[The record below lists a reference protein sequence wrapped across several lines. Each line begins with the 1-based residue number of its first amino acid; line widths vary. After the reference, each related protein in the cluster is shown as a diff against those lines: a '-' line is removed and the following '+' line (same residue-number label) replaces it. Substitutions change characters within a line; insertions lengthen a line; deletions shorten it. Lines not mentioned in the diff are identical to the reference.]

1 MNESQKREKARV
13 KGEQRGECMRQASFG
28 FLRDYKKD
36 FGGSLLQ
43 GKRKSARPLS
53 TKQPIHLVLKSTGG
67 RHFNPTNRKLEKLFR
82 TQAQKYGLKIY
93 DLALNWSHIHAL
105 ISIPSRQAYLAFIR
119 TLTAALVRL
128 LSSTLGK
135 SLKGLFDL
143 RPFTRILSWGREF
156 TSVRG
161 YLELNQMEARGLLFR
176 AKKSKSPPLFPG
188 TGRTCVLS
196 AP

>member
-1 MNESQKREKARV
+1 
-13 KGEQRGECMRQASFG
+13 MRQASFG
-28 FLRDYKKD
+28 FLKDYKKD

-53 TKQPIHLVLKSTGG
+53 TKQPIHLVLKSTHS
-67 RHFNPTNRKLEKLFR
+67 RPFHPNSRKLEKIFR
-82 TQAQKYGLKIY
+82 AQASRYGIKIY

-105 ISIPSRQAYLAFIR
+105 ITIPSRQAYQAFIR
-119 TLTAALVRL
+119 TLTAAIVRTISKL
-128 LSSTLGK
+128 TGQ

-161 YLELNQMEARGLLFR
+161 YLELNQMEALGLVSRKKNAFISRRPQTAIPQWSRFR
-176 AKKSKSPPLFPG
+176 RDG
-188 TGRTCVLS
+188 
-196 AP
+196 

>member
-1 MNESQKREKARV
+1 V
-13 KGEQRGECMRQASFG
+13 RQASFG
-28 FLRDYKKD
+28 FLKDYKKE

-43 GKRKSARPLS
+43 GKRKSVRPLS
-53 TKQPIHLVLKSTGG
+53 TKQPIHLVLKSTHA
-67 RHFNPTNRKLEKLFR
+67 RPFPPTSRKLEKLFR

-105 ISIPSRQAYLAFIR
+105 ITIPSRQAYLAFIR
-119 TLTAALVRL
+119 TLTAGLVRL
-128 LSSTLGK
+128 LSSMLGK

-161 YLELNQMEARGLLFR
+161 YLELNQMEALGFITRR
-176 AKKSKSPPLFPG
+176 KKSPLEKAVSVRRSFYPRERFF
-188 TGRTCVLS
+188 TERVS
-196 AP
+196 S

>member
-1 MNESQKREKARV
+1 V
-13 KGEQRGECMRQASFG
+13 RQASFG
-28 FLRDYKKD
+28 FLKDYKKD

-67 RHFNPTNRKLEKLFR
+67 RHFHPTNKKLEKLFR

-105 ISIPSRQAYLAFIR
+105 ITIPSRQAYRAFIR

-128 LSSTLGK
+128 LSNTLGK

-156 TSVRG
+156 KSVRG
-161 YLELNQMEARGLLFR
+161 YIELNQMEALGLIFR
-176 AKKSKSPPLFPG
+176 KKKARPRSRKGRDSVAMVNDVYKR
-188 TGRTCVLS
+188 TG
-196 AP
+196 